1 MHGLALGC
9 QAESFLSTFVSLLL
23 GHDSVRLNRIG
34 AKPAENPPL
43 YGPRARGERGI
54 GRKTGPLQP
63 VVCRQLG
70 RECPGIKN
78 ARASLRREVNPPIQV
93 VDLFPAGTLPARI
106 PVRPDLICLPGRRR
120 HPDPTVST
128 ATPVNKADRW
138 VWRHSE
144 YCRTG
149 R

>member
-23 GHDSVRLNRIG
+23 GHDSVRLNRTS
-34 AKPAENPPL
+34 ANPPL

-54 GRKTGPLQP
+54 GRKTGPVQP
-63 VVCRQLG
+63 VVCRQLD
-70 RECPGIKN
+70 RECLGIKN
-78 ARASLRREVNPPIQV
+78 ARASQRREVNMPIQV

-106 PVRPDLICLPGRRR
+106 PVRPDLICLPDRRPP
-120 HPDPTVST
+120 PDPTVST
-128 ATPVNKADRW
+128 ATPVSKADRW
-138 VWRHSE
+138 DWRHSE